1 MLISHKARNQSLVQG
16 RAVDQKQMR
25 ILAFFLNGCE
35 CGRFIGGA
43 ERRFF
48 EVSKRI
54 KDSGVQ
60 IFALERESLNSQRY
74 GQVGYYPIRITRSL
88 SRHAILDCL
97 RLTVLGSVICKRNKC
112 DIVYVTEPWPWMDTS
127 WAALVAPYLVS
138 ILCRKPLA
146 IIFHHI
152 AREDLEKTN
161 RVMRMAIKRATCI
174 AVSRATANDVVRHF
188 GPKIVSVVGNGIN
201 LPSSNDSERRTKTYD
216 SVFLGRVTEDK
227 GIFELFQ
234 AWSIVIRKA
243 SSSQLLL
250 IGGIDEASKNRILNT
265 IKRTHIGANVHISG
279 YVSDEELVKLL
290 ESSKIFVLPSHEEGF
305 SLSAAEA
312 MAVGLPCILSDL
324 PALRE
329 TYSGTAV
336 FVPPRNVDKL
346 AESILNLL
354 ENPRRQEELGK
365 KGKELAKQFSWKQVA
380 EKELEVLKKA
390 CSNAR

>member
-1 MLISHKARNQSLVQG
+1 
-16 RAVDQKQMR
+16 MR

-54 KDSGVQ
+54 RDLGVE
-60 IFALERESLNSQRY
+60 IFALERESLNSQSY
-74 GQVGYYPIRITRSL
+74 GQVGYYPIRVTWSP

-146 IIFHHI
+146 IVFHHI

-161 RVMRMAIKRATCI
+161 RVMRMAIKRGIWI
-174 AVSRATANDVVRHF
+174 AVSKATANDVVRHF

-201 LPSSNDSERRTKTYD
+201 LPSSNDSGRHAKRFD
-216 SVFLGRVTEDK
+216 SVFLGRIAEDK
-227 GIFELFQ
+227 GIFELLQ
-234 AWSIVIRKA
+234 AWSIVTKKIPLA
-243 SSSQLLL
+243 QLLL
-250 IGGIDEASKNRILNT
+250 IGGIDKGLKNGILNL
-265 IKRTHIGANVHISG
+265 IKRAHIDANVHVSG
-279 YVSDEELVKLL
+279 YVSDEELVQLL

-336 FVPPRNVDKL
+336 FVPSRNVDKL
-346 AESILNLL
+346 AESILHLL
-354 ENPRRQEELGK
+354 ENAQQQKELGE
-365 KGKELAKQFSWKQVA
+365 KGKELAKQFSWEQVA
-380 EKELEVLKKA
+380 EKELVVLKKA
-390 CSNAR
+390 CGDPLQ